1 MIWSNGAL
9 LTPEMTLIVTTV
21 KDTLNPF
28 YEGAKEIIAAYMHTY
43 GFDYKKA
50 RCKQSDF
57 NRKSIG

>member
-1 MIWSNGAL
+1 MDLWTL
-9 LTPEMTLIVTTV
+9 EMTMTVTTV